1 MRVLILT
8 ASVGE
13 GHDLPARLL
22 GEEISRQRPDVE
34 VRIEDGLQS
43 MGWFV
48 RTVNEDTPRV
58 IFFRLQWVWDFAFW
72 TFVEFAPGRALAQ
85 RLLHRLA
92 CGRLLRLIESVDP
105 DVVVSVFPQST
116 EVIGALRRT
125 GRLRAPA
132 VGAITDI
139 AALHYWAARGID
151 LHLLVFADS
160 IAEVERIAGNADA
173 IRVVRG
179 FTRPEFHE
187 PRERV
192 DARRALGVEQDGKV
206 VLVSGGGW
214 GVGDLEGA
222 VEASLRDREVASV
235 VCLCGHNDDLRARLR
250 ARFSAEPRVR
260 VEGFTE
266 EMNDWLAAADALIHS
281 TGGLTVFEAHM
292 RGCPTISY
300 GWGRGHLRHHNEAFA
315 RFGFADVVARA
326 ADLPAALSR
335 AFASGRG
342 QDRSYSTLPS
352 AADLVLELAAAGKP
366 DDAERDENQADA

>member
-1 MRVLILT
+1 VRVLILT

-22 GEEISRQRPDVE
+22 GEQISRQRPDVD
-34 VRIEDGLQS
+34 VRIEDGLQA

-48 RTVNEDTPRV
+48 RLISEDAPRIV
-58 IFFRLQWVWDFAFW
+58 FFRLRWLWDAAFW
-72 TFVEFAPGRALAQ
+72 TMVEVAPTRALAQ
-85 RLLHRLA
+85 RLLNRL
-92 CGRLLRLIESVDP
+92 GGGKLLRLIDSFDP
-105 DVVVSVFPQST
+105 DVVVSVYPQTT
-116 EVIGALRRT
+116 EVIGALRRS
-125 GRLRAPA
+125 GRLRVPA

-139 AALHYWAARGID
+139 AALDYWAARGID
-151 LHLLVFADS
+151 LHLLVFEDS
-160 IAEVERIAGNADA
+160 IAEVKRVAGTDGA

-187 PRERV
+187 PRDRA
-192 DARRALGVEQDGKV
+192 DARRALGVEQNGKL

-222 VEASLRDREVASV
+222 VEAALRDSDVTSI
-235 VCLCGHNDDLRARLR
+235 VCLCGRNDELQARLR
-250 ARFSAEPRVR
+250 ARFSADPRVR

-300 GWGRGHLRHHNEAFA
+300 GWGRGHLRRHNEAFA
-315 RFGFADVVARA
+315 KFGFADVVARPSE
-326 ADLPAALSR
+326 LPAALSR

-342 QDRSYSTLPS
+342 RDLSYSTLPS
-352 AADLVLELAAAGKP
+352 AADLVVELGESNGT
-366 DDAERDENQADA
+366 ERD

>member
-22 GEEISRQRPDVE
+22 GEQISRQRPDVE
-34 VRIEDGLQS
+34 VRIEDGLRS

-48 RTVNEDTPRV
+48 RTLNEDTPRV
-58 IFFRLQWVWDFAFW
+58 IFFRLRWLWDAVFW
-72 TFVEFAPGRALAQ
+72 TFVELAPMRALTQ
-85 RLLHRLA
+85 RLLNRL
-92 CGRLLRLIESVDP
+92 GSTRLLRLIDSVDP
-105 DVVVSVFPQST
+105 DVVVSVFPQTT
-116 EVIGALRRT
+116 EVLGALRRT

-132 VGAITDI
+132 VGTITDI
-139 AALHYWAARGID
+139 AGLHYWAARGID

-160 IAEVERIAGNADA
+160 SAEVERIAGNDGA

-187 PRERV
+187 PRDRA
-192 DARRALGVEQDGKV
+192 DARRALGLEPGGKV

-222 VEASLRDREVASV
+222 VAESLRNREVTSI
-235 VCLCGHNDDLRARLR
+235 VCLCGRNDDLRARLR
-250 ARFSAEPRVR
+250 ARFAVEPRVR

-266 EMNDWLAAADALIHS
+266 QMNDWLAAADALIHS

-300 GWGRGHLRHHNEAFA
+300 GWGRGHLRRHNEAFV
-315 RFGFADVVARA
+315 RFGFADVVERA
-326 ADLPAALSR
+326 SALPDALSR

-342 QDRSYSTLPS
+342 RDLSYSTLPS
-352 AADLVLELAAAGKP
+352 AADLVLELGGLM
-366 DDAERDENQADA
+366 